1 MVMKKILVP
10 TDFSNAATW
19 ALEVA
24 AKIALKAQ
32 VEIVLLHVIEQPTS
46 ESFNAS
52 GEIDASSHWVDK
64 LFTLKMIER
73 GKALLDAAAR
83 PWEEQGLP
91 VRREIRIGN
100 PFHGMQ
106 TIIADHQVDLIVMG
120 TSDHSKMEE
129 WLIGSNTEK
138 VVRYANCPVLTIHH
152 RMSDEGIKNMVYATS
167 LSETEHDFAVVVK
180 RAQELLGG
188 VVHVVRINTP
198 MNFRPDTEI
207 KIAMENFVRRAHLQN
222 YTLNIFNDFSEE
234 EGILHFASSV
244 QADLIAMATH
254 GRTGFAHVLAGS
266 IAEDVVNHSMRPVLT
281 FVVR

>member
-73 GKALLDAAAR
+73 GKALLDAEAR

-106 TIIADHQVDLIVMG
+106 TIITDHQVDLIVMG

-138 VVRYANCPVLTIHH
+138 VVRYAKCPVLTIHH

-167 LSETEHDFAVVVK
+167 LSETEHDFAAVVK

-188 VVHVVRINTP
+188 VVHMVRINTP

-207 KIAMENFVRRAHLQN
+207 KLAMENFVRRAHLQN
-222 YTLNIFNDFSEE
+222 YTLNIFNDLSEE